1 MSNKTSGVN
10 YNRSSKAKLR
20 RKKAI
25 ERLQDQ
31 LHKGTKFVNA
41 RKLGGDTNKQ
51 VSQPLTETDVK
62 RINCELETLLSRI

>member
-10 YNRSSKAKLR
+10 WNRSSKAKLR

-41 RKLGGDTNKQ
+41 KKLGGDTNRQ
-51 VSQPLTETDVK
+51 VAQPLTETDVR
-62 RINCELETLLSRI
+62 RIEKEIETLKSRI